1 MSDANSANSETTTSS
16 ANSETTAGRWSLK
29 GKLALVTGATLG
41 IGLAVADEFL
51 NLGATVFAVARD
63 RERLEAQVGRWNEA
77 QVGRWNHNGSRERA
91 YGLAADLS
99 TTEGRSAVLLR
110 LEEFGTGLDV
120 LVNNIGTNIRK
131 PAVEFTTEEYERIIS
146 TNMTSAFELT
156 RASHALLKSARA
168 GASVVNVAS
177 VSGLTHTSTGTPY
190 AMSKA
195 ALLQMTRSLAVE
207 WALDR
212 IRVNAV
218 APWYI
223 RTPLVEPV
231 LKDPERLA
239 RILSRT
245 PMRRIGEP
253 TEAASVIAFLSM
265 PASSYVTGQCVAI
278 DGGFTA
284 YGI

>member
-1 MSDANSANSETTTSS
+1 MSEANSQTVA
-16 ANSETTAGRWSLK
+16 ARWSLA
-29 GKLALVTGATLG
+29 GRTALVTGATLG
-41 IGLAVADEFL
+41 IGLAVAEEFL
-51 NLGATVFAVARD
+51 SFGARVLAVARD
-63 RERLEAQVGRWNEA
+63 AARLEAQVEA
-77 QVGRWNHNGSRERA
+77 WRRTGSSAE
-91 YGLAADLS
+91 GIAADLS
-99 TTEGRSAVLLR
+99 TAEGRETVRRR
-110 LEEFGTGLDV
+110 LERFDRLDV
-120 LVNNIGTNIRK
+120 LVNNIGTNVRK
-131 PAVEFTTEEYERIIS
+131 PAVEFSAEEYERVIS
-146 TNMTSAFELT
+146 TNLTSAFELT
-156 RASHALLKSARA
+156 RAAHPLLKRA
-168 GASVVNVAS
+168 GGASVVNVSS

-207 WALDR
+207 WAEDG

-231 LKDPERLA
+231 LSDAERLK

-253 TEAASVIAFLSM
+253 AEVAAVVAFLSM
-265 PASSYVTGQCVAI
+265 PAASYVTGQCVAI

>member
-1 MSDANSANSETTTSS
+1 LSEANSQTVA
-16 ANSETTAGRWSLK
+16 ARWSLA
-29 GKLALVTGATLG
+29 GRTALVTGATLG
-41 IGLAVADEFL
+41 IGLAVAEEFL
-51 NLGATVFAVARD
+51 SFGARVLAVARD
-63 RERLEAQVGRWNEA
+63 AARLEAQVEA
-77 QVGRWNHNGSRERA
+77 WRRTGSEA
-91 YGLAADLS
+91 EGVAADLS
-99 TTEGRSAVLLR
+99 TKEGRATVLRR
-110 LEEFGTGLDV
+110 LEGFDKLDV
-120 LVNNIGTNIRK
+120 LVNNIGTNVRK
-131 PAVEFTTEEYERIIS
+131 PAVEYSIEEYERVIS
-146 TNMTSAFELT
+146 TNLTSAFELT
-156 RASHALLKSARA
+156 RAAHPLLRRA
-168 GASVVNVAS
+168 GGASVVNISS
-177 VSGLTHTSTGTPY
+177 VSGLTHTSTGAPY

-207 WALDR
+207 WAEDG

-231 LKDPERLA
+231 LGDAERLK

-253 TEAASVIAFLSM
+253 AEVAAVVAFLSM
-265 PASSYVTGQCVAI
+265 PAASYVTGQCVAI

>member
-1 MSDANSANSETTTSS
+1 
-16 ANSETTAGRWSLK
+16 
-29 GKLALVTGATLG
+29 VTGATLG
-41 IGLAVADEFL
+41 IGLAVAEELFSF
-51 NLGATVFAVARD
+51 GATVLAVARD
-63 RERLEAQVGRWNEA
+63 AARVEAQVESWRRVGHEAHGLSADISTAAGRA
-77 QVGRWNHNGSRERA
+77 G
-91 YGLAADLS
+91 
-99 TTEGRSAVLLR
+99 VLKR
-110 LEEFGTGLDV
+110 LEELGRLDV
-120 LVNNIGTNIRK
+120 LVNNVGTNVRK
-131 PAVEFTTEEYERIIS
+131 AATEYTSEEYERVIS
-146 TNMTSAFELT
+146 TNLTAAFELT
-156 RASHALLKSARA
+156 RAAHPLLKAAASSVEGG

-207 WALDR
+207 WATDG

-231 LKDPERLA
+231 LSDAERLA

-245 PMRRIGEP
+245 PMRRVGRAE
-253 TEAASVIAFLSM
+253 EVASVVVFLSM
-265 PASSYVTGQCVAI
+265 PAASYVTGQCVAV

>member
-1 MSDANSANSETTTSS
+1 MSDAHSTKGG
-16 ANSETTAGRWSLK
+16 GRWSLA
-29 GKLALVTGATLG
+29 GRTALVTGATLG
-41 IGLAVADEFL
+41 IGLAVAEEFL
-51 NLGATVFAVARD
+51 SFGATVLAVARD
-63 RERLEAQVGRWNEA
+63 ASRVEAQVERWRRGGADAE
-77 QVGRWNHNGSRERA
+77 
-91 YGLAADLS
+91 GLSADLS
-99 TTEGRSAVLLR
+99 TAGGRASVLGR
-110 LEEFGTGLDV
+110 LEELGRLDV
-120 LVNNIGTNIRK
+120 LVNNVGTNVRK
-131 PAVEFTTEEYERIIS
+131 AATEYTTEEYERVIS
-146 TNMTSAFELT
+146 TNLTSAFELT
-156 RASHALLKSARA
+156 RAAHALLKAAGARG

-177 VSGLTHTSTGTPY
+177 VSGLTHTSTGAPY

-207 WALDR
+207 WAADR

-231 LKDPERLA
+231 LSDAGRLA

-245 PMRRIGEP
+245 PMRRVGEP
-253 TEAASVIAFLSM
+253 AEVAAVVAFLSM
-265 PASSYVTGQCVAI
+265 PAASYVTGQCVAV

>member
-1 MSDANSANSETTTSS
+1 MSEADSQSGGA
-16 ANSETTAGRWSLK
+16 RWSLA
-29 GKLALVTGATLG
+29 GRTALVTGATLG
-41 IGLAVADEFL
+41 IGLAVAEEFL
-51 NLGATVFAVARD
+51 SFGARVVAVARD
-63 RERLEAQVGRWNEA
+63 AARLAAQVEA
-77 QVGRWNHNGSRERA
+77 WRRA
-91 YGLAADLS
+91 GARADGVAADLS
-99 TTEGRSAVLLR
+99 TAEGRAAVLRR
-110 LEEFGTGLDV
+110 LESLGQLDV
-120 LVNNIGTNIRK
+120 LVNNVGTNVRK
-131 PAVEFTTEEYERIIS
+131 AAVEYAAEEYERVIS
-146 TNMTSAFELT
+146 TNLTSAFELT
-156 RASHALLKSARA
+156 RAAHPLLKKAG
-168 GASVVNVAS
+168 GASVVNVSS
-177 VSGLTHTSTGTPY
+177 VSGLTHTSTGAPY

-207 WALDR
+207 WARDR

-231 LKDPERLA
+231 LADAERFA

-245 PMRRIGEP
+245 PMRRVGEP
-253 TEAASVIAFLSM
+253 EEVAAVVAFLSM